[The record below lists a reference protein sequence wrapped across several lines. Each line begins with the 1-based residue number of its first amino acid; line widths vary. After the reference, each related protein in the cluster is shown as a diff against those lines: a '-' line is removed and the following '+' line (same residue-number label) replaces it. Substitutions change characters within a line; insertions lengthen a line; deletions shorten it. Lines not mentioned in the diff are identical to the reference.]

1 MGNKVINESDMNL
14 NTMSLNTNEQMI
26 YIMKIIWSSRSQ
38 QQLEGC
44 QNMINTFE
52 QKHGEDNIGLTLLE
66 IEMARQQRLNGLF
79 AKMGNVANTLKETQ
93 GKQKEYK
100 DGKIKS

>member
-1 MGNKVINESDMNL
+1 
-14 NTMSLNTNEQMI
+14 
-26 YIMKIIWSSRSQ
+26 MKIIWSSRSQ
-38 QQLEGC
+38 EQLEGC

-52 QKHGEDNIGLTLLE
+52 QQYGEDNIGLTFLG

-79 AKMGNVANTLKETQ
+79 AKMGNVSKTLKETQ
-93 GKQKEYK
+93 GKQKQYK